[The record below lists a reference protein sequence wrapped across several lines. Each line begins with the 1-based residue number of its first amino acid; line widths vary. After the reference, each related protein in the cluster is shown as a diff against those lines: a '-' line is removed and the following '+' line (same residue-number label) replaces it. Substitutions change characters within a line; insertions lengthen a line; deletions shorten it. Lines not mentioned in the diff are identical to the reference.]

1 MLCEISSWS
10 GNNFFLTWM
19 ILSLI
24 ALVVLIVFSTVI
36 FYHYYVKITFEKW
49 LQKSNP
55 KYPPA
60 VGVRTEIILML
71 KGLLSATFC
80 PALTL
85 YLMGRQKLH
94 GYCGVGE
101 YGWGYLVISFFII
114 WLSTDFFEFF
124 YHRMGHT
131 IDTCWNIH
139 KSHHQFFNPTPFAV
153 IADEY
158 LDQFVRALPLLI
170 LPALIPV
177 NMDLLF
183 FQFATFFYGY
193 GIYLHWGHEFSYPD
207 AHHPII
213 NTSFQHYLHHAISIK
228 NQPYHTGFY
237 FKIWDQLFG
246 SVYPRE
252 KCFCIKCQKEKG
264 QRTHDEFEKLEKP
277 DYSILLNWNFWFNH
291 TLT

>member
-1 MLCEISSWS
+1 SS
-10 GNNFFLTWM
+10 L
-19 ILSLI
+19 
-24 ALVVLIVFSTVI
+24 A
-36 FYHYYVKITFEKW
+36 
-49 LQKSNP
+49 
-55 KYPPA
+55 
-60 VGVRTEIILML
+60 
-71 KGLLSATFC
+71 
-80 PALTL
+80 
-85 YLMGRQKLH
+85 
-94 GYCGVGE
+94 
-101 YGWGYLVISFFII
+101 
-114 WLSTDFFEFF
+114 
-124 YHRMGHT
+124 
-131 IDTCWNIH
+131 